1 MTTVDIN
8 YHTATTFSSEHTHMV
23 RYAFTA
29 LAIFVGSALI
39 ACGQPKFEVI
49 GGETYDWGKVKPP
62 KEGYLEA
69 EIKMKNTGTG
79 GILKL
84 VEIKPGCGCTKT
96 DPDKTELNPGEIS
109 TMKVR
114 LNISPSQSGSL
125 TKSITVRHSGGKD
138 TSVSYLFLKADI
150 QRALQVTPNQF
161 FSFTDMKVGQE
172 TTAKIQ
178 LKNDDKVDIV
188 ISDIKT
194 DNGMVLN
201 MKGTKTLKPGETF
214 ELTAKVI
221 PSAKGSF
228 NGKVSFKT
236 DHPDHPTVDV
246 MAYGMVMESSSPV
259 FQASPN
265 K

>member
-1 MTTVDIN
+1 
-8 YHTATTFSSEHTHMV
+8 MV

-150 QRALQVTPNQF
+150 QRALQITPNLF

-172 TTAKIQ
+172 KTAKIQ
-178 LKNDDKVDIV
+178 LQNDDKV
-188 ISDIKT
+188 DIKT